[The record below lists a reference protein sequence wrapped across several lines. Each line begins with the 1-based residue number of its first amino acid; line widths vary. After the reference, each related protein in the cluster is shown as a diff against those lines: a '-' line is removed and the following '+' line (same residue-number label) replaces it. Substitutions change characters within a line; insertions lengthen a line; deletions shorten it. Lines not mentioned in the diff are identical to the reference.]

1 VLVSYLALKNVHV
14 TCVVFSYVLFVVRG
28 VWMISDPAMLAQRWV
43 KIVPHFV
50 DTVLLVSAVALA
62 VSIAQYPFA
71 VSWLTAKVIG
81 LVVYIALGMLALR
94 RGTRNKRVRVAAWI
108 AAQAVFFYI
117 VAVAVLKR
125 PLLFY

>member
-1 VLVSYLALKNVHV
+1 MSYLALKNVHV
-14 TCVVFSYVLFVVRG
+14 TCVVLSYALFVARG
-28 VWMISDPAMLAQRWV
+28 VWMISDSAMLAQRWV
-43 KIVPHFV
+43 KIVPHV
-50 DTVLLVSAVALA
+50 IDTVLLVSAVVLA

-81 LVVYIALGMLALR
+81 LVIYIALGMLALR
-94 RGTRNKRVRVAAWI
+94 RGGRSKRVRVAAWL

-125 PLLFY
+125 PLLLY